1 MNRDEAARLFLTKV
15 KTLVAD
21 YHKAAQSGGSL
32 ADAVREIW
40 TEERKR
46 GVVDGPGF
54 DRFAIRA
61 QADEECHEIERSW
74 PVEKPPSVR
83 ILYAALREVVE
94 LCD

>member
-1 MNRDEAARLFLTKV
+1 MNRDEAARQFLTKV

-21 YHKAAQSGGSL
+21 YHKAAQSGASL
-32 ADAVREIW
+32 GDAIREIW

-46 GVVDGPGF
+46 GFTDGIGF
-54 DRFAIRA
+54 DRFVIRA

-83 ILYAALREVVE
+83 MLYAALREVVD
-94 LCD
+94 LCQ

>member
-1 MNRDEAARLFLTKV
+1 MTRDEAARQFLTKV

-32 ADAVREIW
+32 ADAVREIL

-46 GVVDGPGF
+46 GYGDGIGF
-54 DRFAIRA
+54 DRFAVRDH
-61 QADEECHEIERSW
+61 ADEECQEIERSW

-83 ILYAALREVVE
+83 MLYAALREVVE
-94 LCD
+94 LCQ